1 MLSSAKL
8 KCIENNDV
16 KTKECTD
23 THAHIGEV
31 IFFNVHRIGC
41 EDMWLVFLRF
51 TKKKKDPST
60 EKEKEKK

>member
-1 MLSSAKL
+1 MYGH
-8 KCIENNDV
+8 
-16 KTKECTD
+16 

-31 IFFNVHRIGC
+31 IFFNVHRIEC